1 MLRCADWREAEEP
14 VKHWAS
20 VASERGEVCRIG
32 SSRPVESSVEGRRF
46 RIRRAKRLHFDGIV
60 LLVHLHVSPPLHSEL
75 KEPLIMPK
83 QITDIKSFLE
93 IARRKDASA
102 ARVKKNVKKTGG
114 TQTKFK
120 VRCSR
125 HLYTLVVDDQEKAA
139 KLQQSLPPNL
149 NVQVLGA
156 TKKGSK

>member
-1 MLRCADWREAEEP
+1 MSSIESLEP
-14 VKHWAS
+14 AH
-20 VASERGEVCRIG
+20 R
-32 SSRPVESSVEGRRF
+32 RPF
-46 RIRRAKRLHFDGIV
+46 LTFLIFH
-60 LLVHLHVSPPLHSEL
+60 PLHTI
-75 KEPLIMPK
+75 P
-83 QITDIKSFLE
+83 
-93 IARRKDASA
+93 A